1 MCPGSRSFVAVHE
14 VLRMFS
20 ENRLASVDFPT
31 ASAVSR
37 TSMGEA
43 PPADADVV

>member
-1 MCPGSRSFVAVHE
+1 MMCSGSRSLSPYMKW
-14 VLRMFS
+14 LRMFS

-43 PPADADVV
+43 PQQTPM